1 MANNF
6 LDTIIHDLPL
16 IVNEIEQESFLKFLN
31 YLKTSYLK
39 PTHAFFLGKISN
51 FQLELLGNWY
61 PQLSNNVSESLNAVL
76 QNCYKRGFINR
87 SALAE
92 GLHSFYSDRR
102 DKYRVFMNG
111 QKVNK
116 RNKSDLTRFEKLKFI
131 SIKLSEIIY
140 NPENFYYPGFVENV
154 FLRHFS
160 NTVVFRSLILMNY
173 FQIHSLT
180 LFHK

>member
-1 MANNF
+1 MENF
-6 LDTIIHDLPL
+6 VLSNENVNLTIGTNELPKLIAIIAAKKGIGMSFCIKIDDLPL

-92 GLHSFYSDRR
+92 GLHSFYSKRR
-102 DKYRVFMNG
+102 DK
-111 QKVNK
+111 
-116 RNKSDLTRFEKLKFI
+116 
-131 SIKLSEIIY
+131 
-140 NPENFYYPGFVENV
+140 
-154 FLRHFS
+154 
-160 NTVVFRSLILMNY
+160 
-173 FQIHSLT
+173 
-180 LFHK
+180 